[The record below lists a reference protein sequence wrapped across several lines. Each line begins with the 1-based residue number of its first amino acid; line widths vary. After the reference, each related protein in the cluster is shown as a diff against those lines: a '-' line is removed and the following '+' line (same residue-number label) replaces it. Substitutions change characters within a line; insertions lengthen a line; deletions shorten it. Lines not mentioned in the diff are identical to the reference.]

1 MMMIRTK
8 VAHLL
13 LPILDKR
20 LSSLPPSTSTSST
33 SVVRFFTSGFTSFRK
48 ELRKPFADIFDGG
61 CALLPEL
68 FTSRLAAAVPAK
80 WFWSLEG
87 KWSSASEV
95 FVSTEMSGSA

>member
-1 MMMIRTK
+1 M
-8 VAHLL
+8 AHLL

-20 LSSLPPSTSTSST
+20 LSSLPPSTSPSSP

-48 ELRKPFADIFDGG
+48 ELRKPFADIFDGV

-68 FTSRLAAAVPAK
+68 FTSRLTAVPAK

>member
-1 MMMIRTK
+1 M
-8 VAHLL
+8 AHLL

-20 LSSLPPSTSTSST
+20 LSSLPPSTSPSST
-33 SVVRFFTSGFTSFRK
+33 SVVRFFTRGFTSFRN